1 MKTKFTA
8 YFFVLVQFSMIAI
21 ILATGP
27 WVSQWPVGLL
37 VELAGLLAGVVAI
50 LQMQIGNFN
59 VAPLPKQGGQ
69 MITSGIYSVIRHPM
83 YLAQLMALLPLVVE
97 FYSPMRL
104 TAWIILLINLIFKQ
118 LFEEKQL
125 IRHFPGYAEYMQK
138 SWRMIP
144 FVF

>member
-1 MKTKFTA
+1 MLAF
-8 YFFVLVQFSMIAI
+8 L
-21 ILATGP
+21 LATSP
-27 WVSQWPVGLL
+27 WVSPSPVGLL
-37 VELAGLLAGVVAI
+37 VEIAGLLVGVIAI

-59 VAPLPKQGGQ
+59 VAPLPKQGGH
-69 MITSGIYSVIRHPM
+69 MVNTGIYAVIRHPM

-97 FYSPMRL
+97 FYSPYRL
-104 TAWIILLINLIFKQ
+104 AGWIVLLINLIFKQ

-125 IRHFPGYAEYMQK
+125 IRQYPEYREYMRN